1 FIFFDNLSRKMMEL
15 PKELIKETIPIEEYS
30 FIENNQ
36 KKLYQINLLELDDKK
51 LDKIPSYIFGINDK
65 QIMYGWQ
72 IIEFIKDFNIDK
84 GELRGIKVYL

>member
-1 FIFFDNLSRKMMEL
+1 MIGL

-72 IIEFIKDFNIDK
+72 IIEFIKDFNINK

>member
-1 FIFFDNLSRKMMEL
+1 MEL

>member
-1 FIFFDNLSRKMMEL
+1 MEL
-15 PKELIKETIPIEEYS
+15 PKELIKETIPIGEYS

>member
-1 FIFFDNLSRKMMEL
+1 MGL

>member
-1 FIFFDNLSRKMMEL
+1 MMGL